1 MRSYGFTIED
11 VKTGADPVTNR
22 GLPPI
27 IAAAGPGVAAH
38 ALSRHSSDGGDNGQ
52 VLGYG
57 TADAAIIPELLR
69 RRVAATAQAEV
80 A

>member
-1 MRSYGFTIED
+1 MPPIT
-11 VKTGADPVTNR
+11 AN

-27 IAAAGPGVAAH
+27 IAAAGLGVAAR
-38 ALSRHSSDGGDNGQ
+38 ALSRHSSDGGP

-69 RRVAATAQAEV
+69 RLAAATAQAEV

>member
-1 MRSYGFTIED
+1 MRTQ
-11 VKTGADPVTNR
+11 KTGADPVTNR

-38 ALSRHSSDGGDNGQ
+38 ALSRHSSDGGDGGDNGL

-69 RRVAATAQAEV
+69 HLAAATAQAEV

>member
-1 MRSYGFTIED
+1 M
-11 VKTGADPVTNR
+11 NC

-27 IAAAGPGVAAH
+27 IRGGPGRVAAH
-38 ALSRHSSDGGDNGQ
+38 ALSRHSSDGGDNGL

-69 RRVAATAQAEV
+69 RLAAATAQAEV